1 MNFSLQNKIIVIT
14 GAGNGIGRAASIML
28 AKEGAIIIGIDK
40 EKKSMEKLKLKIKK
54 NLIIKIIDC
63 TKFKEIKTNLKDI
76 KKIDGLVNC
85 AGIVPQG
92 NIIDCNEEDWENSIK
107 TNLTSVYLMTKF
119 FMPIF
124 IKQKKGA
131 IVNISSVASSIKGV
145 PRRFSYSITKAG
157 IIGLTKS
164 IAVDY
169 AKQGIRCNVICPG
182 TVDTPTWRKRV
193 LNSKNPKQSKKDFN
207 SRQIIGR
214 VGKPEEISDLIA
226 FLSSDRSSF
235 VTGSVYNIDGGMSL

>member
-1 MNFSLQNKIIVIT
+1 MRLSFNTKTIFVT
-14 GAGNGIGRAASIML
+14 GAGNGIGRAASILL
-28 AKEGAIIIGIDK
+28 ANEGAIIIAIDK
-40 EKKSMEKLKLKIKK
+40 DLKSLKKLKLILKNKCVIKK
-54 NLIIKIIDC
+54 VDC
-63 TKFKEIKTNLKDI
+63 TKYDEIKKELKDI
-76 KKIDGLVNC
+76 KIVDGLVNC

-92 NIIDCNEEDWENSIK
+92 DIMSCTREDWMNTIN
-107 TNLTSVYLMTKF
+107 TNLTSVFYISQF
-119 FMPIF
+119 F
-124 IKQKKGA
+124 IKKFVRRKRGS

-145 PRRFSYSITKAG
+145 KKRFAYSTSKAG

-169 AKQGIRCNVICPG
+169 AKKGIRCNVICPG

-193 LNSKNPKQSKKDFN
+193 LLANNPKQARKDFN

-214 VGKPEEISDLIA
+214 VAKPEEISDLIL
-226 FLSSDRSSF
+226 FLLSDKSSF

>member
-1 MNFSLQNKIIVIT
+1 MNFNLQNKIIVIT

-54 NLIIKIIDC
+54 NLKIKIVDC
-63 TKFKEIKTNLKDI
+63 TKSKEIKTNLKDI

-85 AGIVPQG
+85 AGVVPQG
-92 NIIDCNEEDWENSIK
+92 NIMDCNEEDWEHSIK

>member
-1 MNFSLQNKIIVIT
+1 MEFNLKNKHIAVT
-14 GAGNGIGRAASIML
+14 GSGNGIGRAASIML

-40 EKKSMEKLKLKIKK
+40 EKKSLEKLKSKLKK
-54 NLIIKIIDC
+54 NLVIKNIDC
-63 TKFKEIKTNLKDI
+63 TKIEEINNKLNDV
-76 KKIDGLVNC
+76 KKLDGLINC

-92 NIIDCNEEDWENSIK
+92 NLMDCNEIEWQHSIN
-107 TNLTSVYLMTKF
+107 TNLTSVYLMTKY

-124 IKQKKGA
+124 IKQKKGT

-145 PRRFSYSITKAG
+145 PRRFAYSVTKAG

-169 AKQGIRCNVICPG
+169 AKKGIRCNAICPG

-193 LNSKNPKQSKKDFN
+193 LNSNNPVQSRKDFN

>member
-1 MNFSLQNKIIVIT
+1 MRFNLKNKYIAVT
-14 GAGNGIGRAASIML
+14 GSGNGIGRAASIML
-28 AKEGAIIIGIDK
+28 AKEGAIVIGIDK
-40 EKKSMEKLKLKIKK
+40 DKNSLSKLKLKLKK
-54 NLIIKIIDC
+54 NLIIKNLDC
-63 TKFKEIKTNLKDI
+63 TKPQQINTILKSI
-76 KKIDGLVNC
+76 KKLDGLVNC

-92 NIIDCNEEDWENSIK
+92 NIINCSENEWQNVID
-107 TNLTSVYLMTKF
+107 TNLTSVYLMTRYF
-119 FMPIF
+119 IPIF
-124 IKQKKGA
+124 IKQKKGT

-145 PRRFSYSITKAG
+145 PRRFAYSVTKAG

-169 AKQGIRCNVICPG
+169 AKKGIRCNAICPG

-193 LNSKNPKQSKKDFN
+193 LNSNNPAQSKKDFN

-235 VTGSVYNIDGGMSL
+235 VTGSIYNIDGGMSL

>member
-1 MNFSLQNKIIVIT
+1 MEFNLKNKNIAVT
-14 GAGNGIGRAASIML
+14 GSGNGIGRAASIML

-40 EKKSMEKLKLKIKK
+40 EKKSLEKLKSKLKK
-54 NLIIKIIDC
+54 NLVIKNIDC
-63 TKFKEIKTNLKDI
+63 TKIKEINNKLNDV
-76 KKIDGLVNC
+76 KKLDGLINC

-92 NIIDCNEEDWENSIK
+92 NLMDCNEIEWQHSIN
-107 TNLTSVYLMTKF
+107 TNLTSVYLMTKY

-124 IKQKKGA
+124 IKQKKGT

-145 PRRFSYSITKAG
+145 PRRFAYSVTKAG

-169 AKQGIRCNVICPG
+169 AKKGIRCNAICPG

-193 LNSKNPKQSKKDFN
+193 LNSNNPEQSKKDFN

-226 FLSSDRSSF
+226 FLSSERSSF
-235 VTGSVYNIDGGMSL
+235 VTGSIYNIDGGMSL

>member
-1 MNFSLQNKIIVIT
+1 MRLSFNTKTIVVT
-14 GAGNGIGRAASIML
+14 GAGNGIGRAASILL
-28 AKEGAIIIGIDK
+28 ANEDAKIIAIDK
-40 EKKSMEKLKLKIKK
+40 DLKSLKKLKLILKKKCVIKK
-54 NLIIKIIDC
+54 VDC
-63 TKFKEIKTNLKDI
+63 TKYDEIKKELKDI
-76 KKIDGLVNC
+76 NIVDGLVNC

-92 NIIDCNEEDWENSIK
+92 DIISCTPEDWMNTIN
-107 TNLTSVYLMTKF
+107 TNLSSVFYISQF
-119 FMPIF
+119 FMKKF
-124 IKQKKGA
+124 IQRKRGS

-145 PRRFSYSITKAG
+145 KRRFAYSASKAG

-169 AKQGIRCNVICPG
+169 AKKGIRCNAICPG

-193 LNSKNPKQSKKDFN
+193 LNANNPKQARKDFN

-214 VGKPEEISDLIA
+214 VAKPEEISDLIL
-226 FLSSDRSSF
+226 FLLSDKSSF

>member
-1 MNFSLQNKIIVIT
+1 MNFNLQNKIIAIT

-54 NLIIKIIDC
+54 NLIIKIVDC
-63 TKFKEIKTNLKDI
+63 TKFKEIKTNFKDV

-92 NIIDCNEEDWENSIK
+92 NIMDCNEEDWEHSIK

-145 PRRFSYSITKAG
+145 PRRFAYSVTKAG

>member
-1 MNFSLQNKIIVIT
+1 MNFNLQNKIIVIT

-54 NLIIKIIDC
+54 NLKIKIVDC
-63 TKFKEIKTNLKDI
+63 TKSKEIKTNLKDI

-92 NIIDCNEEDWENSIK
+92 TITNCNEEEWHHSIN

-119 FMPIF
+119 FMPKF
-124 IKQKKGA
+124 IKQKKGT

-145 PRRFSYSITKAG
+145 PRRFAYSVTKAG

-169 AKQGIRCNVICPG
+169 AKKGIRCNVICPG

-193 LNSKNPKQSKKDFN
+193 LNSNNPAQSKKDFN

>member
-1 MNFSLQNKIIVIT
+1 MQFNLKNKYIAIT

-28 AKEGAIIIGIDK
+28 ANEGAIIIGIDK
-40 EKKSMEKLKLKIKK
+40 DKKSMEKLKLKLKK
-54 NLIIKIIDC
+54 NLIIKIVDC
-63 TKFKEIKTNLKDI
+63 TNIKEININFKDI
-76 KKIDGLVNC
+76 KNIDGLVNC

-92 NIIDCNEEDWENSIK
+92 TITNCNEEEWHHSIN

-119 FMPIF
+119 FMPKF
-124 IKQKKGA
+124 IKQKKGT

-145 PRRFSYSITKAG
+145 PRRFAYSVTKAG

-169 AKQGIRCNVICPG
+169 AKKGIRCNVICPG

-193 LNSKNPKQSKKDFN
+193 LNSNNPAQSKKDFN

>member
-1 MNFSLQNKIIVIT
+1 MQFNLKNKYIAVT
-14 GAGNGIGRAASIML
+14 GSGNGIGRAASIML
-28 AKEGAIIIGIDK
+28 AKEGAIVIGIDK
-40 EKKSMEKLKLKIKK
+40 DKNSLSKLKLKLKK
-54 NLIIKIIDC
+54 NLIIKNLDC
-63 TKFKEIKTNLKDI
+63 TKPQQINTILKSI
-76 KKIDGLVNC
+76 KKLDGLVNC

-92 NIIDCNEEDWENSIK
+92 NIINCSENEWQNVID
-107 TNLTSVYLMTKF
+107 TNLTSVYLITRYF
-119 FMPIF
+119 IPIF
-124 IKQKKGA
+124 IKQKKGT

-145 PRRFSYSITKAG
+145 PRRFAYSVTKAG

-169 AKQGIRCNVICPG
+169 AKKGIRCNAICPG

-193 LNSKNPKQSKKDFN
+193 LNSNNPAQSKKDFN

-235 VTGSVYNIDGGMSL
+235 VTGSIYNIDGGMSL

>member
-1 MNFSLQNKIIVIT
+1 MNFNLQNKIIVIT

-54 NLIIKIIDC
+54 NLKIKIVDC
-63 TKFKEIKTNLKDI
+63 TKSKEIKTNLKDI

-92 NIIDCNEEDWENSIK
+92 NIMDCNEEDWEHSIK

-145 PRRFSYSITKAG
+145 PRRFAYSITKAG

>member
-1 MNFSLQNKIIVIT
+1 MNFNLKNNIFAAT
-14 GAGNGIGRAASIML
+14 GAGNGIGRAVSIL
-28 AKEGAIIIGIDK
+28 LIKNGAKVIGIDK
-40 EKKSMEKLKLKIKK
+40 NKNSLFKLKKKIQKNFIIK
-54 NLIIKIIDC
+54 NLDC
-63 TKFKEIKTNLKDI
+63 TKSKDIKEVLNDI

-92 NIIDCNEEDWENSIK
+92 SLLDCSEEEWSETLN
-107 TNLTSVYLMTKF
+107 TNLTSIFLITKF
-119 FMPIF
+119 FMKKF
-124 IKQKKGA
+124 VKQKRGS

-145 PRRFSYSITKAG
+145 RRRFSYSTSKAG

-169 AKQGIRCNVICPG
+169 AKTGIRCNVICPG
-182 TVDTPTWRKRV
+182 TVDTPSWRKRV
-193 LNSKNPKQSKKDFN
+193 INSDNPIQSRKDFN

-214 VGKPEEISDLIA
+214 VAKPEEISDLII
-226 FLSSDRSSF
+226 FLLSDRSSF

>member
-1 MNFSLQNKIIVIT
+1 MN
-14 GAGNGIGRAASIML
+14 
-28 AKEGAIIIGIDK
+28 
-40 EKKSMEKLKLKIKK
+40 
-54 NLIIKIIDC
+54 
-63 TKFKEIKTNLKDI
+63 
-76 KKIDGLVNC
+76 
-85 AGIVPQG
+85 
-92 NIIDCNEEDWENSIK
+92 CNEVEWHHSIN

-119 FMPIF
+119 FMPKF
-124 IKQKKGA
+124 IKQKKGT

-145 PRRFSYSITKAG
+145 PRRFAYSVTKAG

-169 AKQGIRCNVICPG
+169 AKKGIRCNVICPG

-193 LNSKNPKQSKKDFN
+193 LNSNNPSQSKKDFN

>member
-1 MNFSLQNKIIVIT
+1 MNFKFQDKFIAIT
-14 GAGNGIGRAASIML
+14 GAGNGIGRAASIKL
-28 AKEGAIIIGIDK
+28 SNEGANIIAIDK
-40 EKKSMEKLKLKIKK
+40 DKKSLNKLKLKVKSKIILKNLDCTNSLSIKK
-54 NLIIKIIDC
+54 V
-63 TKFKEIKTNLKDI
+63 LKDI

-92 NIIDCNEEDWENSIK
+92 DIIDCTEKEWNMTLN
-107 TNLTSVYLMTKF
+107 TNVTSVFLITKF
-119 FMPIF
+119 FLPML
-124 IKQKKGA
+124 IKKRKGT

-145 PRRFSYSITKAG
+145 RRRFAYSTSKAA

-169 AKQGIRCNVICPG
+169 SRNGIRCNAICPG

-193 LNSKNPKQSKKDFN
+193 IDSKNPEQSRKDFN

-214 VGKPEEISDLIA
+214 VGKPEEISDLIS
-226 FLSSDRSSF
+226 FLSSEQSSF
-235 VTGSVYNIDGGMSL
+235 VTGSIYNIDGGMSL

>member
-1 MNFSLQNKIIVIT
+1 MRLSFNTKTIVVT
-14 GAGNGIGRAASIML
+14 GAGNGIGRAASILL
-28 AKEGAIIIGIDK
+28 ANEGAKIIAIDK
-40 EKKSMEKLKLKIKK
+40 DLKSLKKLKLILKKKCVIKK
-54 NLIIKIIDC
+54 VDC
-63 TKFKEIKTNLKDI
+63 TKYDEIKKELKDI
-76 KKIDGLVNC
+76 NIVDGLVNC

-92 NIIDCNEEDWENSIK
+92 DIISCTPEDWMNTIN
-107 TNLTSVYLMTKF
+107 TNLSSVFYISQF
-119 FMPIF
+119 FMNKF
-124 IKQKKGA
+124 IQRKRGS

-145 PRRFSYSITKAG
+145 KRRFAYSASKAG

-169 AKQGIRCNVICPG
+169 AKKGIRCNAICPG

-193 LNSKNPKQSKKDFN
+193 LNANNPKQARKDFN

-214 VGKPEEISDLIA
+214 VAKPEEISDLIL
-226 FLSSDRSSF
+226 FLLSDKSSF